1 MSGNTYHES
10 VAESIFKRMRESKAI
25 LLSPS
30 AHEDLLQIAYDAH
43 GSDIK
48 LAHSLNVHARKAL
61 MDAMKHQNFIYINE
75 FSIIIRNICP
85 SKPI

>member
-1 MSGNTYHES
+1 MSGSYHES

-61 MDAMKHQNFIYINE
+61 MDAMKHGTH
-75 FSIIIRNICP
+75 
-85 SKPI
+85 